1 MERKIK
7 ELNMKPELKEIIV
20 QDLRVRQR
28 ESKDMTAWFNNIK
41 SVLFPSSLKC
51 SALRN
56 GKWEDCIV
64 TGRLADDGSGRLS
77 MTVLFPD
84 STIVKAGGRKSSF
97 LTEEYIK
104 ELDKKKSFSVKK
116 YDALRS

>member
-1 MERKIK
+1 
-7 ELNMKPELKEIIV
+7 MKPELKEILI
-20 QDLRVRQR
+20 QDLRIRQR
-28 ESKDMTAWFNNIK
+28 ESKDMTAWFNGIK

-51 SALRN
+51 SAFRN
-56 GKWEDCIV
+56 GQWEDCIV
-64 TGRLADDGSGRLS
+64 TGRLADDGSGRLT

-104 ELDKKKSFSVKK
+104 ALGTKKSFSVKK